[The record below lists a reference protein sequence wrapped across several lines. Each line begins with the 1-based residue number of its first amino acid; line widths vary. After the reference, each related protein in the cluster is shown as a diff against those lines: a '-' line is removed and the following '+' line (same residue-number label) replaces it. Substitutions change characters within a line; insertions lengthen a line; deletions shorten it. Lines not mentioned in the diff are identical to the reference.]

1 MAASFSRTLRSLRNE
16 RPGRSALGLL
26 LVVALLGGWGSWMV
40 LARLTV
46 YEVSTL
52 ARLEVRQ
59 QAHSVQASVG
69 GQVVATH
76 LLLGARVERGAVLLE
91 LNAEQENLELGEKQ
105 AALASLRTRLAA
117 LEAAIDSERQVLEV
131 MQGTR
136 QARVDELTVKLH
148 ELRLKLAMAEKIMR
162 RWETIHGTTGLSELD
177 MLRAQA
183 ETLDLRGQTA
193 SLDAQIRAVEQEE
206 RVKSSVQQAQIKELQ
221 TERARL
227 EGELVMQE
235 ASRQR
240 LEQRIGARV
249 IRAPL
254 SGTLGEIG
262 DVQLGS
268 VVDVGQRVAAIIPE
282 GSLKIVA
289 YFSPEAALGRVH
301 PGQRARLRLYGFS
314 WTQYGTVPAIVEHVA
329 GEPRDLRV
337 RVELSPEEGDGRI
350 PLQHGLPGTVEIAL
364 EQISPLELL
373 LRGVGKLLEDAPPQG
388 ASVVETPR

>member
-16 RPGRSALGLL
+16 RPRRSALGLL
-26 LVVALLGGWGSWMV
+26 LVVVLLAGWASWMV

-46 YEVSTL
+46 YEVSNT

-59 QAHSVQASVG
+59 QAHNVQASVG

-76 LLLGARVERGAVLLE
+76 LELGARVEQGALLLE

-105 AALASLRTRLAA
+105 AALQSLRARLEA
-117 LEAAIDSERQVLEV
+117 LEAAIGAERQVLEV

-136 QARVDELTVKLH
+136 LARVDELSVQLH
-148 ELRLKLAMAEKIMR
+148 EVRLKLAMAEKIML

-193 SLDAQIRAVEQEE
+193 SLDAKIRAVEQEE
-206 RVKSSVQQAQIKELQ
+206 RVKASVQQAQIKELE

-227 EGELVMQE
+227 EGELGMLE
-235 ASRQR
+235 ATRQR
-240 LEQRIGARV
+240 LEQRISARV

-268 VVDVGQRVAAIIPE
+268 VVNVGQRVAAIIPDD
-282 GSLKIVA
+282 SLKIVA
-289 YFSPEAALGRVH
+289 YFAPEAALGRVQ
-301 PGQRARLRLYGFS
+301 PGQTARLRLYGFS
-314 WTQYGTVPAIVEHVA
+314 WTQYGTIAAIVEHVA

-337 RVELSPEEGDGRI
+337 RVELAPQQEDGSRI

-373 LRGVGKLLEDAPPQG
+373 LRGVGKLLEDAPAG
-388 ASVVETPR
+388 AAETQQ